1 MKDKMSSYFVTI
13 RGYKIK
19 AEDIQSGK
27 HIEIPN
33 YPYKDVPRPTCID
46 YLNVERKYIHVLE
59 SPLEQENYL
68 VVKTVESFI
77 GDWGGNKN
85 IIKTVRV
92 FDP

>member
-19 AEDIQSGK
+19 EEDIQSEK
-27 HIEIPN
+27 HIQIPA
-33 YPYKDVPRPTCID
+33 YPYEPRPTCID
-46 YLNVERKYIHVLE
+46 YLKVERKYMHVLE

-77 GDWGGNKN
+77 GDWGGNKS
-85 IIKTVRV
+85 IIKALRV